1 MLSVQENVS
10 VRLQPKS
17 GAPMSLRKPLPI
29 IALLSL
35 AALAACADVTG
46 PESDGFCAITGG
58 PGTCMTTQK

>member
-1 MLSVQENVS
+1 
-10 VRLQPKS
+10 
-17 GAPMSLRKPLPI
+17 MSLRKPLSI

-35 AALAACADVTG
+35 AALAACSDVTG